1 VILVYNFRYQDVFV
15 LLAQEILV
23 KMQFKHNQ
31 SQLEELDDEALDDDV
46 SHEMKLLYSVPVI
59 YFHPWRVCLLY
70 FSVCVLYK
78 VYKILKVKC
87 FI

>member
-1 VILVYNFRYQDVFV
+1 VIVVYNFRYQDVFV

-46 SHEMKLLYSVPVI
+46 SH
-59 YFHPWRVCLLY
+59 
-70 FSVCVLYK
+70 
-78 VYKILKVKC
+78 
-87 FI
+87 

>member
-1 VILVYNFRYQDVFV
+1 MILVYNFRYQDAFV

-31 SQLEELDDEALDDDV
+31 AQLEELDDESLDDDV
-46 SHEMKLLYSVPVI
+46 SHESTLQRSCDLFPSLGLSVFFI
-59 YFHPWRVCLLY
+59 STCI
-70 FSVCVLYK
+70 LYK
-78 VYKILKVKC
+78 VYKILKGKC